1 MRKRQERETR
11 VLRFLRRQ
19 LLGSRTTMDDNWW
32 TWRELLSQV
41 CGVLSLFPNMRSQ
54 NNQNRSFFSFF
65 LSFSPLLFSPFH
77 SIRSRSILDSKN
89 SKMNR
94 DDRRS
99 SSAHITVSS
108 TFLPS
113 SRLFFFLSLS
123 PFCSYRQ
130 LYYLTSTYFP
140 VATRATHQN
149 HTVSISTCV

>member
-54 NNQNRSFFSFF
+54 SNQNRSFFSFF

-99 SSAHITVSS
+99 SSAYNRLLHVSPLFS
-108 TFLPS
+108 PIFLPLPFS
-113 SRLFFFLSLS
+113 FLFLSLALLS
-123 PFCSYRQ
+123 I
-130 LYYLTSTYFP
+130 LLLLIFP
-140 VATRATHQN
+140 W
-149 HTVSISTCV
+149 